1 MKTQNPR
8 ELSPVEVC
16 FRLVGGKYKGAIL
29 WYLAKK
35 GPLRFSELI
44 KYLPQVNPKMLT
56 QQLRTMEWDR
66 IVSRT
71 VYPEVPPR
79 VEYTITDF
87 GLSLFPLIQ
96 AAHQWGL
103 DYVRG
108 LSEEQAPHTP
118 KSRPCYQEGWR
129 P

>member
-1 MKTQNPR
+1 MKSKNPR

-16 FRLVGGKYKGAIL
+16 FRLIGGKYKSAIL
-29 WYLAKK
+29 WYLAQK
-35 GPLRFSELI
+35 GPLRFSALV

-56 QQLRTMEWDR
+56 QQLRAMELDGV
-66 IVSRT
+66 VSRT

-79 VEYTITDF
+79 VEYTLTPF
-87 GLSLFPLIQ
+87 GASLFPVVQ

-103 DYVRG
+103 DFVRS
-108 LSEEQAPHTP
+108 LPEERPPHTL
-118 KSRPCYQEGWR
+118 KSRPCYEEDWR